1 MDIYRNS
8 THVIDNFFNDIQ
20 PIIDLGNSLEYHN
33 NEAWPG
39 LRTDNLL
46 QINNT
51 LAVEFA
57 KFFAKNIA
65 DKVFYGLSKFE
76 IDVRFH
82 KNDLYDVDEA
92 NSGWIHNDDIDFAG
106 LVYLNKEE
114 PNMSTGTS
122 IFDKTLFEDFEAED
136 YQSRKELNL
145 KKNVINKEIMSKYNN
160 SGFAL
165 VYDPVLKK
173 EKKISKK
180 IDNKSL
186 FIFHKNLKKN
196 SFVKITNPINQK
208 TVIAEVISNKVR
220 FSDFYN
226 SVITSRI
233 ADELSLNLNEP
244 YIDLVLISQN
254 STFIAKKAKTYNE
267 EKKVAEKAPVD
278 GIQIDNL
285 GDVNQLKNEAKKD
298 NIFSYSIKIADF
310 YYKDSAMNMS
320 NRIIDETNIANPV
333 IKTISNTK
341 YRVLLGPFNDIKK
354 LEDSFNE
361 IKSLDFEN
369 IEILKDV

>member
-1 MDIYRNS
+1 MNYKSILI
-8 THVIDNFFNDIQ
+8 VFFIFL
-20 PIIDLGNSLEYHN
+20 LGCEQN
-33 NEAWPG
+33 
-39 LRTDNLL
+39 
-46 QINNT
+46 
-51 LAVEFA
+51 
-57 KFFAKNIA
+57 
-65 DKVFYGLSKFE
+65 
-76 IDVRFH
+76 
-82 KNDLYDVDEA
+82 
-92 NSGWIHNDDIDFAG
+92 
-106 LVYLNKEE
+106 
-114 PNMSTGTS
+114 
-122 IFDKTLFEDFEAED
+122 
-136 YQSRKELNL
+136 NL
-145 KKNVINKEIMSKYNN
+145 KKDVVNREIMSKYKN
-160 SGFAL
+160 SGFTL

-254 STFIAKKAKTYNE
+254 STFIAKKAKTFNE

-285 GDVNQLKNEAKKD
+285 GDVNQSKNEAKKD

-310 YYKDSAMNMS
+310 YYKDSAKNMS
-320 NRIIDETNIANPV
+320 DRIIDETNITNPV

>member
-1 MDIYRNS
+1 MNYKSILI
-8 THVIDNFFNDIQ
+8 VFFI
-20 PIIDLGNSLEYHN
+20 
-33 NEAWPG
+33 
-39 LRTDNLL
+39 
-46 QINNT
+46 
-51 LAVEFA
+51 F
-57 KFFAKNIA
+57 
-65 DKVFYGLSKFE
+65 
-76 IDVRFH
+76 
-82 KNDLYDVDEA
+82 
-92 NSGWIHNDDIDFAG
+92 
-106 LVYLNKEE
+106 LVGCEQN
-114 PNMSTGTS
+114 
-122 IFDKTLFEDFEAED
+122 
-136 YQSRKELNL
+136 NL
-145 KKNVINKEIMSKYNN
+145 KKDVVNREIMSKYKN
-160 SGFAL
+160 SGFTL

-173 EKKISKK
+173 EKKNSKK

-285 GDVNQLKNEAKKD
+285 GDVNQLKNVAKKD
-298 NIFSYSIKIADF
+298 SIFSYSIKIADF

-320 NRIIDETNIANPV
+320 DRIIDETNIANPV
-333 IKTISNTK
+333 IKTISKTK

>member
-1 MDIYRNS
+1 MNYKSILI
-8 THVIDNFFNDIQ
+8 VFFIFL
-20 PIIDLGNSLEYHN
+20 LGCEQN
-33 NEAWPG
+33 
-39 LRTDNLL
+39 
-46 QINNT
+46 
-51 LAVEFA
+51 
-57 KFFAKNIA
+57 
-65 DKVFYGLSKFE
+65 
-76 IDVRFH
+76 
-82 KNDLYDVDEA
+82 
-92 NSGWIHNDDIDFAG
+92 
-106 LVYLNKEE
+106 
-114 PNMSTGTS
+114 
-122 IFDKTLFEDFEAED
+122 
-136 YQSRKELNL
+136 NL
-145 KKNVINKEIMSKYNN
+145 KKNVINKEIMSKYKN
-160 SGFAL
+160 SGFTL

-285 GDVNQLKNEAKKD
+285 GDVNQPKNEAKKD

-310 YYKDSAMNMS
+310 YYKDSAKNMS
-320 NRIIDETNIANPV
+320 DRIIDETNITNPV

>member
-1 MDIYRNS
+1 MNYKSILI
-8 THVIDNFFNDIQ
+8 VFFI
-20 PIIDLGNSLEYHN
+20 
-33 NEAWPG
+33 
-39 LRTDNLL
+39 
-46 QINNT
+46 
-51 LAVEFA
+51 F
-57 KFFAKNIA
+57 
-65 DKVFYGLSKFE
+65 
-76 IDVRFH
+76 
-82 KNDLYDVDEA
+82 
-92 NSGWIHNDDIDFAG
+92 
-106 LVYLNKEE
+106 LVGCEQN
-114 PNMSTGTS
+114 
-122 IFDKTLFEDFEAED
+122 
-136 YQSRKELNL
+136 NL
-145 KKNVINKEIMSKYNN
+145 KKDVVNREIMSKYKN
-160 SGFAL
+160 SGFTL

-208 TVIAEVISNKVR
+208 TVIAEVISNKVS

-310 YYKDSAMNMS
+310 YYKDSAKNMS
-320 NRIIDETNIANPV
+320 DRIIDETNITNPV

>member
-1 MDIYRNS
+1 
-8 THVIDNFFNDIQ
+8 
-20 PIIDLGNSLEYHN
+20 
-33 NEAWPG
+33 
-39 LRTDNLL
+39 
-46 QINNT
+46 
-51 LAVEFA
+51 
-57 KFFAKNIA
+57 
-65 DKVFYGLSKFE
+65 
-76 IDVRFH
+76 
-82 KNDLYDVDEA
+82 
-92 NSGWIHNDDIDFAG
+92 
-106 LVYLNKEE
+106 
-114 PNMSTGTS
+114 
-122 IFDKTLFEDFEAED
+122 
-136 YQSRKELNL
+136 
-145 KKNVINKEIMSKYNN
+145 MSKYKN
-160 SGFAL
+160 SGFTL

-254 STFIAKKAKTYNE
+254 STFVAKKAKTFNE

-285 GDVNQLKNEAKKD
+285 GDVNQPKNEAKKD

-310 YYKDSAMNMS
+310 YYKDSAKNMS
-320 NRIIDETNIANPV
+320 DRIIDETNITNPV

>member
-1 MDIYRNS
+1 MNYKSVLI
-8 THVIDNFFNDIQ
+8 VFFIFL
-20 PIIDLGNSLEYHN
+20 LGCEQN
-33 NEAWPG
+33 N
-39 LRTDNLL
+39 
-46 QINNT
+46 
-51 LAVEFA
+51 
-57 KFFAKNIA
+57 
-65 DKVFYGLSKFE
+65 
-76 IDVRFH
+76 
-82 KNDLYDVDEA
+82 
-92 NSGWIHNDDIDFAG
+92 
-106 LVYLNKEE
+106 LNKDIV
-114 PNMSTGTS
+114 N
-122 IFDKTLFEDFEAED
+122 
-136 YQSRKELNL
+136 Q
-145 KKNVINKEIMSKYNN
+145 EIMLKYKN

-180 IDNKSL
+180 IDNTSL
-186 FIFHKNLKKN
+186 LIFHKNLKKN

-208 TVIAEVISNKVR
+208 TVIAEVVSNKVR

-233 ADELSLNLNEP
+233 AEELSLNLDEP

-254 STFIAKKAKTYNE
+254 STFIAKKAKTFNE

-285 GDVNQLKNEAKKD
+285 GDVTKPKKEAEKD
-298 NIFSYSIKIADF
+298 KIFSYSIKIADF
-310 YYKDSAMNMS
+310 YYKDSAKNMS